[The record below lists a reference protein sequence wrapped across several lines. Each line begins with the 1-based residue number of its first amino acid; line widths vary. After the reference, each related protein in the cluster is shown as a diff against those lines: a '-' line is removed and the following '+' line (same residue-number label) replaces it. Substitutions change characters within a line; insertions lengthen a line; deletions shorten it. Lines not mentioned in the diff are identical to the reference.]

1 MQKTQFINELSIGDD
16 VDSLF
21 SIKYKYNII
30 LYKNGFMFL
39 MGLSDRTGDIEA
51 IYWGGNE
58 KNSTQNV
65 HEMLKE
71 GDIVHVTGKVG
82 EYKNKLKIDI
92 KESNIDLAK
101 QYNIE
106 DFIVKSKENVDA
118 LLSHILK
125 IRDSLHDGYLKKL
138 LNDFLTDQKFIKD
151 FKTAPA
157 ALAYHHAYTG
167 GLLEHSL
174 NVAKICE
181 TLSEIYPNKMNR
193 DLMIVGAILHDI
205 GKIIEY
211 KTTTNIKIT
220 ENGILLGHITSGVD
234 IVLKKIEKIPNF
246 PELTKNK
253 LIHILLSHHGKKEN
267 GSPIEPSFPE
277 AVAVYY
283 ADEADAKIKRYIELI
298 EKANGSKEFYIYD
311 SKIGNIFTK

>member
-1 MQKTQFINELSIGDD
+1 MQKTQFINELSIGDS

-21 SIKYKYNII
+21 SIKYKYNI
-30 LYKNGFMFL
+30 LEYKNGFMFL

-51 IYWGGNE
+51 IYWGGND

-71 GDIVHVTGKVG
+71 GDVVHVIGKVG

-118 LLSHILK
+118 MFSYILN
-125 IRDSLHDGYLKKL
+125 INHSLHDEYLKKL
-138 LNDFLTDQKFIKD
+138 LNDFFTDQKFIKD

-157 ALAYHHAYTG
+157 ALTYHHAYTG

-181 TLSEIYPNKMNR
+181 TLSELYPNKTNR
-193 DLMIVGAILHDI
+193 DLMMAGAILHDI

-234 IVLKKIEKIPNF
+234 MVLTKIEKIPNF

-267 GSPIEPSFPE
+267 GSPVEPSFPE

-283 ADEADAKIKRYIELI
+283 ADEADSKIKRYVELI

-311 SKIGNIFTK
+311 PKIGNIFTK

>member
-1 MQKTQFINELSIGDD
+1 MQKTQFINELSIGDNID
-16 VDSLF
+16 TLF
-21 SIKYKYNII
+21 SIKYRYNI
-30 LYKNGFMFL
+30 LEYKHGFMFL

-51 IYWGGNE
+51 IYWGGND

-71 GDIVHVTGKVG
+71 GDVVHVVGKVG

-92 KESNIDLAK
+92 KESNIDLAN
-101 QYNIE
+101 QYNLE
-106 DFIVKSKENVDA
+106 DFIVKSKENVEA
-118 LLSHILK
+118 MLSYIQNINH
-125 IRDSLHDGYLKKL
+125 SLHDEYLKKL
-138 LNDFLTDQKFIKD
+138 LNDFLTDQTFIED

-157 ALAYHHAYTG
+157 ALTYHHAYTG

-174 NVAKICE
+174 NVAKICK
-181 TLSEIYPNKMNR
+181 TLSELYPTKMNR
-193 DLMIVGAILHDI
+193 DLMMAGAILHDI

-234 IVLKKIEKIPNF
+234 MVLTKIEKIPNF

-267 GSPIEPSFPE
+267 GSPVEPSFPE

-283 ADEADAKIKRYIELI
+283 ADEADSKIKRFVELI

-311 SKIGNIFTK
+311 PKIGNIFTK